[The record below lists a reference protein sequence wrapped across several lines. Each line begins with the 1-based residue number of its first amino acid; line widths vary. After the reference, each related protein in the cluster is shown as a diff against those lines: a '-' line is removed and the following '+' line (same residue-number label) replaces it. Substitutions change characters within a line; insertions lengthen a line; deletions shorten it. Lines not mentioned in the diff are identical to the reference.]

1 MPPFEIAWLWD
12 VYILHAVYSTCF
24 SSDAVVGVL
33 QDQIKSAQILTL
45 WVAVC
50 NMRQQK
56 MVLQLAA
63 WLRFN
68 QTAVDGWPTWLEQF
82 FWGQRKHGHAAHR
95 QGACSSQSCGESP
108 RALGQ
113 RVPLG
118 DQQAWVQELT
128 AKLFAEVW
136 FLSTDHLQQQSY
148 AMSVFATPT
157 ERGSLS

>member
-1 MPPFEIAWLWD
+1 
-12 VYILHAVYSTCF
+12 
-24 SSDAVVGVL
+24 
-33 QDQIKSAQILTL
+33 
-45 WVAVC
+45 
-50 NMRQQK
+50 MRQGK
-56 MVLQLAA
+56 DGFATGSMD
-63 WLRFN
+63 

-136 FLSTDHLQQQSY
+136 FLSTGHLQQQSY